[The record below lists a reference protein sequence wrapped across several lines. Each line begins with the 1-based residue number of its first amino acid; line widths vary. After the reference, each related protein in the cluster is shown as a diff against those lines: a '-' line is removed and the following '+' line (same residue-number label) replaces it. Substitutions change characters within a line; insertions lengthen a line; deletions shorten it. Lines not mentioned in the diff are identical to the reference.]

1 TDLQMPGMDGV
12 ELYERLHALRPSL
25 RWLIL
30 TGDTMG
36 ERSSLFLERTG
47 LPVLHKPFTQDQL
60 IERLAESL
68 HHNPSS
74 PL

>member
-1 TDLQMPGMDGV
+1 MHGMDGV

-36 ERSSLFLERTG
+36 ERSSLFLKRTG